1 MRVVKDRIGLAAGEI
16 WNYIEKDGGSASL
29 ARVREKTGLDSD
41 MAYLALGWLAREEKV
56 TVEKRGRSVRIV
68 LVGAHVP

>member
-16 WNYIEKDGGSASL
+16 WNCIEKDGGSASL
-29 ARVREKTGLDSD
+29 ARVREKTGIDSD

-68 LVGAHVP
+68 LVGARVP